1 MLTQS
6 GFKLFAFLI
15 CCCITGFLSA
25 QRFSITGTLTE
36 AETGELLPGVQVLVL
51 NTGIGNISDQNGNY
65 ALQLPQGNYVVE
77 FVFLG
82 YKKVQKTIE
91 VNRNLKLDV
100 MMNIDIQQIDAVEIV
115 TSREKI
121 NLKSPQ
127 MGLTR
132 LDMETVKQIPVVLGE
147 ADVLR
152 SLILMPGITNT
163 GESSGGFNV
172 RGGAADQNLVLLD
185 NAPLFTS
192 THLFGLF
199 SIYNPDALDRLEL
212 YKGSQPARYGGR
224 IASVLD
230 VQQIDADKQNWKFNG
245 GIGFVSSRFTAQ
257 GPIKKDTSA
266 LLIGGR
272 SSYVHLFLPLFG
284 IDNEAYFYDVN
295 TRYSHRLNENTDF
308 SITGYFGRDVF
319 AINDLFSNRFGNSI
333 LSSTWNIKH
342 NDSFSSNLSFGISD
356 YVYELD
362 LSFAEFEFESGVSNA
377 FIKYA
382 LQHRINP
389 KLRLQYGGQWD
400 YFQFR
405 TGELKPTTEDSGF
418 IPTQL
423 TNKYAVE
430 HAGFAEMEWDIS
442 EKVSLT
448 AGLRVS
454 NFLRLG
460 QSKYFIY
467 PDNNPLVF
475 NQQIQ
480 VYQRV
485 DPIDTL
491 NVSRSKTIKT
501 FWNLEPRFALSTQL
515 TDDSS
520 IKASYSRNA
529 QYIHLLSNTI
539 APTPFDIYAPSG
551 SFIKPQI
558 GNQWAVGYFLNKN
571 AYTFAVE
578 AYLKRVD
585 NRIDYVDGADLI
597 GNDNIEQIILNG
609 EARSAGLEF
618 MIRKISGRLK
628 GWVSYTLSR
637 SEQRAL
643 GRNVDEPG
651 INNGNWYY
659 SPWDKTHDISVS
671 AMYDLSDR
679 WQLSSN
685 FVYQTGRPWTFP
697 SGQFV
702 FNEIS
707 VPRFEGRNL
716 NRLTDFHRLDVAFI
730 FNPIP
735 KSDRYKSQWVFS
747 IYNLYNRRNAN
758 SFNFERDDI
767 SGRNEVTRLAIFGAV
782 PSVTYNFKF

>member
-1 MLTQS
+1 MLTKF
-6 GFKLFAFLI
+6 GFKLFVFLV
-15 CCCITGFLSA
+15 CCCCASFLTAQSFKITGS
-25 QRFSITGTLTE
+25 LTE
-36 AETGELLPGVQVLVL
+36 EETGDPLPGVQILVQ
-51 NTGIGNISDQNGNY
+51 NTGVGGITDLDGTY
-65 ALQLPQGNYVVE
+65 ELLLPAGNYVVE

-82 YKKVQKTIE
+82 YKKVTKTIE
-91 VNRNLKLDV
+91 VNRDLKL
-100 MMNIDIQQIDAVEIV
+100 NIAMSVDIQQIDAVEIV
-115 TSREKI
+115 TNSEKI
-121 NLKSPQ
+121 NIKSPQ

-152 SLILMPGITNT
+152 SLILMPGVTNT

-212 YKGSQPARYGGR
+212 YKGSQPARFGGR

-230 VQQIDADKQNWKFNG
+230 VQQIDADKQDWKVNG
-245 GIGFVSSRFTAQ
+245 GIGFVSSRLTAQ

-295 TRYSHRLNENTDF
+295 ARYSHRLNENVNF
-308 SITGYFGRDVF
+308 SVTGYFGRDVF

-342 NDSFSSNLSFGISD
+342 SDKYRSNFSVGISD
-356 YVYELD
+356 YLYELD

-389 KLRLQYGGQWD
+389 KLRLQYGAQWD

-442 EKVSLT
+442 EKVSLS

-460 QSKYFIY
+460 QSKYFVY

-491 NVSRSKTIKT
+491 NISRSKTLKT
-501 FWNLEPRFALSTQL
+501 FWNLEPRLALATQL
-515 TDDSS
+515 NDESS

-539 APTPFDIYAPSG
+539 APTPFDVYAPSG

-558 GNQWAVGYFLNKN
+558 GNQWAVGYFLNKDN
-571 AYTFAVE
+571 FTFSFE
-578 AYLKRVD
+578 AYFKQVD

-597 GNDNIEQIILNG
+597 GNDNIEQVILNG
-609 EARSAGLEF
+609 EAPPLPHDCIVCATHNYGHLNLPRC
-618 MIRKISGRLK
+618 R
-628 GWVSYTLSR
+628 
-637 SEQRAL
+637 
-643 GRNVDEPG
+643 
-651 INNGNWYY
+651 YY
-659 SPWDKTHDISVS
+659 
-671 AMYDLSDR
+671 
-679 WQLSSN
+679 
-685 FVYQTGRPWTFP
+685 
-697 SGQFV
+697 
-702 FNEIS
+702 
-707 VPRFEGRNL
+707 
-716 NRLTDFHRLDVAFI
+716 
-730 FNPIP
+730 
-735 KSDRYKSQWVFS
+735 
-747 IYNLYNRRNAN
+747 
-758 SFNFERDDI
+758 
-767 SGRNEVTRLAIFGAV
+767 
-782 PSVTYNFKF
+782 